1 MDNFDFRGISAIIDE
16 GGLKQEDIFRLIRL
30 QNEMNAFNPL
40 MMSGNGMMQM
50 NQRQHQNY
58 NSNHQQLNSQ
68 ILHSEFDPNKR
79 EQLRKLQRQQQ
90 NNVNVHVSHQQPFS
104 QRRSNNNINYINFQN
119 AQQTQNQ
126 PGNQQPQTGNQTQ
139 QNQNQNQQELF
150 LTSNYATN
158 QMVQPHQ
165 VRPS

>member
-40 MMSGNGMMQM
+40 MMSGNGIMQM

-58 NSNHQQLNSQ
+58 NSNNQQLNHQ
-68 ILHSEFDPNKR
+68 ILPSEFDPNKR
-79 EQLRKLQRQQQ
+79 EQLKKLQRQQQ

-104 QRRSNNNINYINFQN
+104 QRRTNNNINLINFQN
-119 AQQTQNQ
+119 AQTQNQ
-126 PGNQQPQTGNQTQ
+126 NQQNNQQSQTGNQVQAQ
-139 QNQNQNQQELF
+139 QNQNQQ
-150 LTSNYATN
+150 TN
-158 QMVQPHQ
+158 QGNQNNTNQHP
-165 VRPS
+165 RKRDR